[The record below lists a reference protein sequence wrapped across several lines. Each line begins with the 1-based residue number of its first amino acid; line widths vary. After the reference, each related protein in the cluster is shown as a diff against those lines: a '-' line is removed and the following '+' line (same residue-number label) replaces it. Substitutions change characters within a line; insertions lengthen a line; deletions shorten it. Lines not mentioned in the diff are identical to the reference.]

1 MVIIISVDGNIGSGK
16 STFVAQLKKQLRW
29 IKNMKIIYLQEP
41 VKEWESFVDKATNE
55 NILQKFYTN
64 PDNWSFSF
72 QMMAYIS
79 RVAQLK
85 NIITKHKNDNYVII
99 TERSVLTDKNVFAKM
114 LYDAKKIH
122 DIDYQI
128 YTRWF
133 NEFTQDIKISG
144 IIYVYTSAEKCHTRI
159 VKRNRKGENIPI
171 EYLKRCHEYHQNWL
185 NSYDDKLI
193 IDNEVDADSNNK
205 LNIMKIELV
214 KDFISDFIKNKD
226 DVNVNVNECEVLTK
240 NYMESINF

>member
-1 MVIIISVDGNIGSGK
+1 MAIIISVDGNIGSGK

-29 IKNMKIIYLQEP
+29 IKNKKIIYLQEP
-41 VKEWESFVDKATNE
+41 VKEWESFVDKQTNE

-85 NIITKHKNDNYVII
+85 NIINKHKNDNYVII
-99 TERSVLTDKNVFAKM
+99 TERSVLTDKNVFAQM
-114 LYDAKKIH
+114 LYDGNKIH

-133 NEFTQDIKISG
+133 NEFTQDIQISG
-144 IIYVYTSAEKCHTRI
+144 IVYVHTTPEKCHERI
-159 VKRNRKGENIPI
+159 IKRNRKGESIPI
-171 EYLKRCHEYHQNWL
+171 EYLKRCHEYHENWL
-185 NSYDDKLI
+185 NSYSKKII
-193 IDNEVDADSNNK
+193 IDNEEDTDNNINSA
-205 LNIMKIELV
+205 NINIV
-214 KDFISDFIKNKD
+214 KDFISDFIENNNIED
-226 DVNVNVNECEVLTK
+226 ISIE
-240 NYMESINF
+240 NYIESLHC

>member
-1 MVIIISVDGNIGSGK
+1 MAIIISVDGNIGSGK

-29 IKNMKIIYLQEP
+29 IKNKKIIYLQEP
-41 VKEWESFVDKATNE
+41 VKEWESFVDKQTNE

-85 NIITKHKNDNYVII
+85 NIINKHKNDNYVII
-99 TERSVLTDKNVFAKM
+99 TERSVLTDKNVFAQM
-114 LYDAKKIH
+114 LYDGKKIH

-133 NEFTQDIKISG
+133 NEFTQDIQISG
-144 IIYVYTSAEKCHTRI
+144 IVYVHTTPEKCHERI
-159 VKRNRKGENIPI
+159 IKRNRKGESIPI
-171 EYLKRCHEYHQNWL
+171 EYLKRCHEYHENWL
-185 NSYDDKLI
+185 NSYSKKII
-193 IDNEVDADSNNK
+193 IDNEEDTDNNINSA
-205 LNIMKIELV
+205 NINIV
-214 KDFISDFIKNKD
+214 KDFISDFIENNNIED
-226 DVNVNVNECEVLTK
+226 ISIE
-240 NYMESINF
+240 NYIESLHC

>member
-1 MVIIISVDGNIGSGK
+1 MTIIISVDGNIGSGK

-29 IKNMKIIYLQEP
+29 IKNKKIIYLQEP
-41 VKEWESFVDKATNE
+41 VKEWESFVDKQTNE

-85 NIITKHKNDNYVII
+85 NIINKHKNDNYVII
-99 TERSVLTDKNVFAKM
+99 TERSVLTDKNVFAQM
-114 LYDAKKIH
+114 LYDGNKIH

-133 NEFTQDIKISG
+133 NEFTQDIQISG
-144 IIYVYTSAEKCHTRI
+144 IVYVHTTPEKCHERI
-159 VKRNRKGENIPI
+159 IKRNRKGESIPI
-171 EYLKRCHEYHQNWL
+171 EYLKRCHEYHENWL
-185 NSYDDKLI
+185 NSYSKKII
-193 IDNEVDADSNNK
+193 IDNEEDTDNNINSA
-205 LNIMKIELV
+205 NINIV
-214 KDFISDFIKNKD
+214 KDFISDFIENNNIED
-226 DVNVNVNECEVLTK
+226 ISIE
-240 NYMESINF
+240 NYIESLHC

>member
-1 MVIIISVDGNIGSGK
+1 MAIIISVDGNIGSGK

-99 TERSVLTDKNVFAKM
+99 TERSVLTDKNVFAQM

-144 IIYVYTSAEKCHTRI
+144 IIYVYTSPDKCHKRI

-171 EYLKRCHEYHQNWL
+171 EYLKRCHEYHENWL

-193 IDNEVDADSNNK
+193 IDNEEDSYSSNK
-205 LNIMKIELV
+205 LNIMKINLV
-214 KDFISDFIKNKD
+214 KEFISDFIKNKD
-226 DVNVNVNECEVLTK
+226 SVDDGEVIME
-240 NYMESINF
+240 NYIESIHF